1 MAEPKPIEMLME
13 AADIAAEAAAEVIAE
28 QAAAEEALQQAQAD
42 ALDDSASDLP
52 SNKNT
57 AMPEQVPILPLRGII
72 VYPLSAIPLRVSQVH
87 SIKLVDEAVQNKT
100 QIGLIASRNAEKEEP
115 NPDELYTIG
124 TLATI
129 VRHFKAPDGV
139 VNLIV
144 QGGERFKVVE
154 FTGTEP
160 YITAKIELSPEPF
173 ENTLEIEALRR
184 NISQGFNQMAE
195 LLPNLPDELASMIQ
209 GIEDPRQLTYAV
221 ATYMRMEM
229 PDAQKLLELEGL
241 PNKMLFLLQLL
252 NKELEV
258 LELGKKIQTQA
269 QSEMEKVQREYFLR
283 EQIKAIQ
290 RELGENDEQQI
301 EINDFRDK
309 IAKSG
314 MNDEARKEAER
325 ELERLAKLPTQAAEY
340 GVIRTYLD
348 WMVSLPWQKGT
359 SDDLNITQSRHV
371 LDQDH
376 YALQDIKERIL
387 EFLAVRKRR
396 AELLAEFQAQE
407 AALQGDEFV
416 SATVPSASA
425 PSAVLSEAAVSSPA
439 VSSASDYVR
448 PDREGVILCFV
459 GPPGVGK
466 TSLGASIARAMGRK
480 FIRMSVGGV
489 RDEAEIRGFRRTYI
503 GSMPGRI
510 IQSIRRAE
518 SRNPVFML
526 DEVDKLGSDYR
537 GDPSSALLEVLDPEQ
552 NREFRDHY
560 LDVPFDLSQTI
571 FICTANTLDTIPGPL
586 RDRMEILQLSGY
598 TEQEKLSIAQGYLVP
613 RQIKENGL
621 RPGEVSFADE
631 AILQLMRDFTREAG
645 VRNLEREIG
654 SICRKIVTRA
664 LEQKPDRADRKDWQ
678 LPVRVQAG
686 MLADLL
692 GKPKFYAEVAE
703 RTSTPGVATGL
714 AWTPV
719 GGDILFIEATRMAG
733 AKGFQLTGQL
743 GDVMRESAQAALS
756 YVRSRA
762 GEMGLDETIFE
773 KSDIHLHIPA
783 GAQPKDGPSAGVTM
797 STALISLLTGQQV
810 RPDVAMTGEIT
821 LRGLVLPVGGIK
833 EKVLAAH
840 RAGLKTVIL
849 PKRNEVDLDE
859 LPKEVRD
866 SLKFVLA
873 ERVEQVWDAALIA
886 SKDSKGKAV
895 SRTRSRN
902 GRKPIVRK

>member
-1 MAEPKPIEMLME
+1 ME
-13 AADIAAEAAAEVIAE
+13 AADIAAEAAAEAIAE
-28 QAAAEEALQQAQAD
+28 QAAAEEALQRAQAELE
-42 ALDDSASDLP
+42 AETGSDP
-52 SNKNT
+52 SSNKPTN
-57 AMPEQVPILPLRGII
+57 PEQVAILPLRGVI
-72 VYPLSAIPLRVSQVH
+72 VYPLSAIPLRVSQAR

-100 QIGLIASRNAEKEEP
+100 QIGLIASKNAEKDEP

-144 QGGERFKVVE
+144 QGGERFQVVE
-154 FTGTEP
+154 YLGTEP

-301 EINDFRDK
+301 EINDFREK

-314 MNDEARKEAER
+314 MNEEAQREAER
-325 ELERLAKLPTQAAEY
+325 ELDRLAKLPTQAAEY

-348 WMVSLPWQKGT
+348 WMVSLPWQKTT
-359 SDDLNITQSRHV
+359 SDDLDIGQARSV

-376 YALQDIKERIL
+376 YALKDIKERIL

-396 AELLAEFQAQE
+396 AELLAENQSQE
-407 AALQGDEFV
+407 RERPPEIDTGIHGTDGGDP
-416 SATVPSASA
+416 TLPSAGA
-425 PSAVLSEAAVSSPA
+425 FAN
-439 VSSASDYVR
+439 DYVR
-448 PDREGVILCFV
+448 PEREGVILCFV

-510 IQSIRRAE
+510 VQSIRRAD

-571 FICTANTLDTIPGPL
+571 FICTANTLETIPGPL

-631 AILQLMRDFTREAG
+631 AILQLMRDYTREAG

-654 SICRKIVTRA
+654 AICRKIVTRA
-664 LEQKPDRADRKDWQ
+664 LEQSPEGARSSARTGNRTWSLPMRVAPDM
-678 LPVRVQAG
+678 LP
-686 MLADLL
+686 DLL
-692 GKPKFYAEVAE
+692 GKPKFYADVAE

-714 AWTPV
+714 AATSV
-719 GGDILFIEATRMAG
+719 GGDILFIEATRMPG
-733 AKGFQLTGQL
+733 SKGFQLTGQL

-762 GEMGLDETIFE
+762 TDMNLDESIFE
-773 KSDIHLHIPA
+773 KSDIHLHVPA
-783 GAQPKDGPSAGVTM
+783 GAQPKDGPSAGVTI
-797 STALISLLTGQQV
+797 STALISLLTGKQV

-866 SLKFVLA
+866 SLEFVLA
-873 ERVEQVWDAALIA
+873 ERVEQVWDHALME
-886 SKDSKGKAV
+886 GKA
-895 SRTRSRN
+895 RKPKAPPKARSRN
-902 GRKPIVRK
+902 GRKPIVRA